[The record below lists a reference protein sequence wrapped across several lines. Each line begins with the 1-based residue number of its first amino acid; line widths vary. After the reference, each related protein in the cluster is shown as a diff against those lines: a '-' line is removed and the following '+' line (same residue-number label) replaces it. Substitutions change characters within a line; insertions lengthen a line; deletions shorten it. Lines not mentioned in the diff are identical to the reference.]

1 MSVKS
6 CKPPTPVLEG
16 ELTGIF
22 LVSLFPARAAQRFMF
37 IEMIVSDSNKL
48 VAYQTVDMQRIVG

>member
-1 MSVKS
+1 
-6 CKPPTPVLEG
+6 VLEG